1 MSISRKD
8 FFRQGLSSLGKAAF
22 DIADTLKGHL
32 PAIPT
37 MATMGP
43 EGASTPSEP
52 RPDLVAEAFNDR
64 CLARSNSCSACV
76 ESCKPKAIK
85 LNPGVGI
92 RINPQF
98 CDGCGSCE
106 YVCPVEP
113 KAVVL
118 VPR

>member
-8 FFRQGLSSLGKAAF
+8 FFRQGISSLGKAAF
-22 DIADTLKGHL
+22 EIADTLKSHIPELSVMAPLETL
-32 PAIPT
+32 P
-37 MATMGP
+37 
-43 EGASTPSEP
+43 PSEAH
-52 RPDLVAEAFNDR
+52 PDLVAEAFNDR
-64 CLARSNSCSACV
+64 CLARDNSCSACV

-98 CDGCGSCE
+98 CNGCGDCE

-118 VPR
+118 VPRQK

>member
-8 FFRQGLSSLGKAAF
+8 FFKQGLFSLGKTAL
-22 DIADTLKGHL
+22 DIAETIKVRL
-32 PAIPT
+32 PSIPVVSLDSVPV
-37 MATMGP
+37 P
-43 EGASTPSEP
+43 EPH
-52 RPDLVAEAFNDR
+52 PDLVADAFNER
-64 CLARSNSCSACV
+64 CLARTNECSACV
-76 ESCKPKAIK
+76 EICKPKAIK

-98 CDGCGSCE
+98 CDGCGNCE

-118 VPR
+118 IPRQH

>member
-8 FFRQGLSSLGKAAF
+8 FFRQSLSSLGKAAF
-22 DIADTLKGHL
+22 EIADTLKGHL
-32 PAIPT
+32 PAIPV
-37 MATMGP
+37 MVAP
-43 EGASTPSEP
+43 ESSPPSEP
-52 RPDLVAEAFNDR
+52 QPDLVAEAFNDR

-76 ESCKPKAIK
+76 ESCEPQAIK

-98 CDGCGSCE
+98 CNGCGTCE

-118 VPR
+118 VPRQQ